1 MKKLVVVCLGLL
13 FSGCGKG
20 PANEGELLEE
30 QLYGPQN
37 RATEK
42 IDALTKGL
50 EGQARID
57 ALIRALDEEDL
68 LIYAVAQSALAGIGV
83 DAVPRLIEA
92 LDHQSGQVRAGAA
105 YALRD
110 IGPDAKAA
118 VPALTK
124 FLKNQDAHARQVA
137 AQALGNIGSDAKTAI
152 PTLRQAIQDEDE
164 TVRRLAR
171 EALKKI
177 QPRQTR

>member
-1 MKKLVVVCLGLL
+1 MKKLVVVCLGIL

-30 QLYGPQN
+30 QLYGPTRQ
-37 RATEK
+37 ATEK
-42 IDALTKGL
+42 IDALTK
-50 EGQARID
+50 
-57 ALIRALDEEDL
+57 
-68 LIYAVAQSALAGIGV
+68 GV

>member
-1 MKKLVVVCLGLL
+1 MKKLVVVCLGIL

-30 QLYGPQN
+30 QLYGPTRQ
-37 RATEK
+37 ATEK

-57 ALIRALDEEDL
+57 ALIRALDDENL
-68 LIYAVAQSALAGIGV
+68 LTRIGVQTALVGIGV

-92 LDHQSGQVRAGAA
+92 LDHQSCQVRAGAA

-110 IGPDAKAA
+110 IGLDAKTA

-124 FLKNQDAHARQVA
+124 RLKDQDAHARQVA
-137 AQALGNIGSDAKTAI
+137 APSPGKHRFGC
-152 PTLRQAIQDEDE
+152 
-164 TVRRLAR
+164 
-171 EALKKI
+171 
-177 QPRQTR
+177 